1 MKKPVKVYL
10 LSLGCAKNLVNSEQM
25 LGKLK
30 NAGMELLDSPE
41 GADAAI
47 VNTCGFIDSAKTEAI
62 EAILDLAELKK
73 QGKLRAL
80 IAAGCLTQRYAG
92 EFLKE
97 LPEVDAVLSQ
107 NRIQLQEL
115 TSSGA
120 GPGRP
125 GAAHLAGPA
134 GGQLPHRRPGA
145 ADPRLFRLSAHRR
158 GLRQPLFLLRHSGHP
173 GRLPLGAHG
182 GCGG

>member
-97 LPEVDAVLSQ
+97 LP
-107 NRIQLQEL
+107 
-115 TSSGA
+115 
-120 GPGRP
+120 
-125 GAAHLAGPA
+125 
-134 GGQLPHRRPGA
+134 
-145 ADPRLFRLSAHRR
+145 
-158 GLRQPLFLLRHSGHP
+158 
-173 GRLPLGAHG
+173 
-182 GCGG
+182 